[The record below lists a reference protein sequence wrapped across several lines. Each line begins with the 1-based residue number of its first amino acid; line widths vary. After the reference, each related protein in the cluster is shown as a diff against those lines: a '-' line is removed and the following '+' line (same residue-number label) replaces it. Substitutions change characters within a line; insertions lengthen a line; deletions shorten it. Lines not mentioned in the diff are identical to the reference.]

1 MFCRFT
7 TSFNVQLLSR
17 THAGSNFT
25 IVVESKIVVKIVLGI
40 YWGRR
45 NNPEDYSSSIYYFL
59 LYICNLFTTFLSVE
73 A

>member
-7 TSFNVQLLSR
+7 ASFNIQLLSR
-17 THAGSNFT
+17 TYAGSKFT
-25 IVVESKIVVKIVLGI
+25 TVVERKIVVKIVLEI

-45 NNPEDYSSSIYYFL
+45 NNPGDYSSSTYYFL
-59 LYICNLFTTFLSVE
+59 LYIYNLFTTLLSVE